1 MIVPEAFGV
10 SALAIKT
17 ARGRF
22 FEDFALG
29 ETIVHATPRTVTQA
43 DAAHYLALT
52 GSRFA
57 PQCGLPQAQGNGLE
71 AMPID
76 DLLVFHVV
84 FGKSVPDISLNAV
97 ANLGYAEGRFHR
109 LVMPGDTLFAT
120 SEVIGLKE
128 TSSGRTGIVYVR
140 TTGRDQHDR
149 PVLDFCRWVLVNKR
163 DAASPAPRPA
173 APELAETAP
182 ADALAAPDGLGRLV
196 LDPALS
202 GSPFTW
208 EDYARGERID
218 HVDGM
223 GIMESEHR
231 LATRLYQN
239 TARVHFN
246 DHVERQGRLG
256 AVIVYGG
263 VVISLARALSFNG
276 LGNLWH
282 LLAINAGTH
291 ANPAVA
297 GDTVFAWSEVLDK
310 AALSDRDDCAA
321 LRLRLVATRN
331 RPCHD
336 FPLKDE
342 AGRYLPEVLLD
353 LDYWGLM
360 PTRAAL
366 RTGSAGTSG

>member
-1 MIVPEAFGV
+1 MSKFSE
-10 SALAIKT
+10 
-17 ARGRF
+17 GRF
-22 FEDFALG
+22 FEDFQIG
-29 ETIVHATPRTVTQA
+29 EVISHATPRTVTAA
-43 DAAHYLALT
+43 DAALYLALT
-52 GSRFA
+52 GSRFTPHCA
-57 PQCGLPQAQGNGLE
+57 STQAAANGLE

-76 DLLVFHVV
+76 ELLAFHLV
-84 FGKSVPDISLNAV
+84 FGKSVPDISINAV

-128 TSSGRTGIVYVR
+128 TSSGKTGIVYVR
-140 TTGRDQHDR
+140 TTGTDQLDR
-149 PVLDFCRWVLVNKR
+149 LVLEYCRWVLVDKR
-163 DAASPAPRPA
+163 DPATPVPAPVVPDLRAAVPA
-173 APELAETAP
+173 TE
-182 ADALAAPDGLGRLV
+182 LAAPRGLGALT
-196 LDPALS
+196 LDPAMS
-202 GSPFTW
+202 GSPHCF
-208 EDYARGERID
+208 EDYAIGERID

-246 DHVERQGRLG
+246 DHVERSGRLG

-263 VVISLARALSFNG
+263 VVISTARALSFNG

-282 LLAINAGTH
+282 ILAINAGTH
-291 ANPAVA
+291 VNPAVA

-310 AALSDRDDCAA
+310 AALADREDCGA
-321 LRLRLVATRN
+321 LRLRLVATKN

-336 FPLKDE
+336 FPRLGAD
-342 AGRYLPEVLLD
+342 GRHLPDVLLD
-353 LDYWGLM
+353 LDYWALI

-366 RTGSAGTSG
+366 RAGPRER

>member
-1 MIVPEAFGV
+1 MSKNPK
-10 SALAIKT
+10 S
-17 ARGRF
+17 RF
-22 FEDFALG
+22 FEDFRPG
-29 ETIVHATPRTVTQA
+29 ETIVHATPRTVTSA
-43 DAAHYLALT
+43 DAALYLALT
-52 GSRFA
+52 GNRFA
-57 PQCGLPQAQGNGLE
+57 PHCALPQAVANGLG

-76 DLLVFHVV
+76 ELLAFHLV
-84 FGKSVPDISLNAV
+84 FGKTVPDVSLNAV

-109 LVMPGDTLFAT
+109 LVMPGDTLFAS

-140 TTGRDQHDR
+140 TTGRDHAGR
-149 PVLDFCRWVLVNKR
+149 TVLEYCRWVLVNKR
-163 DAASPAPRPA
+163 DPASPAPPA
-173 APELAETAP
+173 LVPELLPLVPARSLSAP
-182 ADALAAPDGLGRLV
+182 GGLGRLS
-196 LDPALS
+196 LDPELS
-202 GSPFTW
+202 GSPYTW
-208 EDYARGERID
+208 EDYAIGERID
-218 HVDGM
+218 HIDGM

-256 AVIVYGG
+256 AVLVYGG
-263 VVISLARALSFNG
+263 VVISTARGLSFNG

-297 GDTVFAWSEVLDK
+297 GDTVHAWSEVLDQ
-310 AALSDRDDCAA
+310 AVLPGRDDCAA
-321 LRLRLVATRN
+321 LRLRLVATKN
-331 RPCHD
+331 RPCAD
-336 FPLKDE
+336 FPLKD
-342 AGRYLPEVLLD
+342 ASGRYLPEVLLD

-366 RTGSAGTSG
+366 KA

>member
-1 MIVPEAFGV
+1 MSPGATTM
-10 SALAIKT
+10 SSLPKT
-17 ARGRF
+17 ASGRF
-22 FEDFALG
+22 FEDFRLG
-29 ETIVHATPRTVTQA
+29 EMIDHATPRTVTAA
-43 DAAHYLALT
+43 DAVLYLALT

-57 PQCGLPQAQGNGLE
+57 PQSAATVAAANGLD
-71 AMPID
+71 ASPID
-76 DLLVFHVV
+76 ELLAFHIV
-84 FGKSVPDISLNAV
+84 FGKTVPDISLNAV

-109 LVMPGDTLFAT
+109 LVMPGDTLLAR

-128 TSSGRTGIVYVR
+128 TSSGKTGIAYVR
-140 TTGRDQHDR
+140 TTGIDQLDR
-149 PVLDFCRWVLVNKR
+149 LVVDYCRWVMVNKR
-163 DAASPAPRPA
+163 DPASPPPEPVVPDLNPVVPA
-173 APELAETAP
+173 ADLAVP
-182 ADALAAPDGLGRLV
+182 RGLGALT
-196 LDPALS
+196 LDPVVS
-202 GSPFTW
+202 GSPFTF
-208 EDYARGERID
+208 EDYAIGERID

-246 DHVERQGRLG
+246 DHAERSGRLG

-291 ANPAVA
+291 ANPAKA

-310 AALSDRDDCAA
+310 VRLADRDDCAA

-336 FPLKDE
+336 FPLKGED
-342 AGRYLPEVLLD
+342 GRYVPDVLLD
-353 LDYWGLM
+353 LDYWGLI

-366 RTGSAGTSG
+366 RT

>member
-1 MIVPEAFGV
+1 VVHLGSQDHPDTQSSPIMT
-10 SALAIKT
+10 KT
-17 ARGRF
+17 ASGRF
-22 FEDFALG
+22 FEDFRLG
-29 ETIVHATPRTVTQA
+29 QVIDHATPRTVTAA
-43 DAAHYLALT
+43 DATLYLALT

-57 PQCGLPQAQGNGLE
+57 PQCALTVAAANGLQ
-71 AMPID
+71 APPID
-76 DLLVFHVV
+76 ELLAFHLV
-84 FGKSVPDISLNAV
+84 FGKTVPDISLNAA

-109 LVMPGDTLFAT
+109 LVMPGDTLAARST
-120 SEVIGLKE
+120 VIGLKE

-140 TTGRDQHDR
+140 TSGTDQQGR
-149 PVLDFCRWVLVNKR
+149 PVLDYCRWVLVNKR
-163 DAASPAPRPA
+163 EAASPAPEPVVPNLAPAVPA
-173 APELAETAP
+173 AG
-182 ADALAAPDGLGRLV
+182 LAAPQGLGRLT
-196 LDPALS
+196 LDPAVS
-202 GSPFTW
+202 GAPFTF
-208 EDYARGERID
+208 EDYAIGERID

-246 DHVERQGRLG
+246 DHAERQGRLG
-256 AVIVYGG
+256 AVLVYGG

-291 ANPAVA
+291 ASPAKA

-310 AALSDRDDCAA
+310 APLADRDDCAA

-336 FPLKDE
+336 FPHKGAD
-342 AGRYLPEVLLD
+342 GRHLPEVLLD
-353 LDYWGLM
+353 LDYWGLI

-366 RTGSAGTSG
+366 RP